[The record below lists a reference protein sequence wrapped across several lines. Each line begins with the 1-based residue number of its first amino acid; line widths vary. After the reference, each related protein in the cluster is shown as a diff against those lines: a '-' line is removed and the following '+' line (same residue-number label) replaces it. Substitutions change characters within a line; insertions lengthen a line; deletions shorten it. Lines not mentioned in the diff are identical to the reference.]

1 MRRRTTLA
9 AAAGFAVV
17 ATFAVATPAARA
29 AAPPPAQ
36 QWTEVQALLGGI
48 RGVWTAQDY
57 AGAVSRNMPNTALLG
72 NGDIGVTSGGGDG
85 FNTGSVTDRTIA
97 SVDLNTDAALRGTW
111 TTILQRLAPIPT
123 TVHNGRTVYALGDAG
138 TFSGGDTRPIHP
150 GDNTV
155 NLEFIHPGEALGIR
169 SPAADRQRAIDTV
182 NAMNSWWQ
190 DNSFP
195 KVFTQAARVGYPG
208 QTIIDQLKG
217 QITGKSVANLRVY
230 DPFHGL
236 EKAGAIEAVNNL
248 LLQSDDGVMRV
259 FPVWPASRNASF
271 VNLREKD
278 AFLVSSSLQGGQIQY
293 VDIASQAGRQ
303 ARLQHPWPGRN
314 VVVNRVGAGTVSHA
328 VSGDVISFATQ
339 AGATYTVTPV

>member
-195 KVFTQAARVGYPG
+195 KGR
-208 QTIIDQLKG
+208 
-217 QITGKSVANLRVY
+217 R
-230 DPFHGL
+230 
-236 EKAGAIEAVNNL
+236 AVT
-248 LLQSDDGVMRV
+248 
-259 FPVWPASRNASF
+259 PASSTCGRRTRSWSRRAA
-271 VNLREKD
+271 K
-278 AFLVSSSLQGGQIQY
+278 
-293 VDIASQAGRQ
+293 VDRCGMSTSPARRVARRACSTRGR
-303 ARLQHPWPGRN
+303 AETSWSTGSAPAP
-314 VVVNRVGAGTVSHA
+314 
-328 VSGDVISFATQ
+328 
-339 AGATYTVTPV
+339 